1 MIKPQT
7 SPDARRIDPN
17 AFIAQNAV
25 VIGDVEIGSEA
36 SVWFSS
42 VIRGDVEK
50 IRIGARTNIQD
61 GSVLHADPGFPCI
74 LDEEVI
80 VGHRCVIHGARIHK
94 RAMIG
99 MGAVI
104 LNGAEIGEETII
116 GAGALIAEGKVIP
129 PRSLVV
135 GVPGKVVRPL
145 NDQEVALLELQAQ
158 HYVDSGIAY
167 KEEGYEDHIPPAHAP
182 KTTSA

>member
-1 MIKPQT
+1 MIKPNIE
-7 SPDARRIDPN
+7 SSARKIDPK
-17 AFIAQNAV
+17 AFVAQNAV
-25 VIGDVEIGSEA
+25 VIGDVHIGPEA
-36 SVWFSS
+36 SIWFSS

-61 GSVLHADPGFPCI
+61 GTVVHADPGFPCI

-145 NDQEVALLELQAQ
+145 SDQEVALLELQAQ
-158 HYVDSGIAY
+158 HYVDSGTAY
-167 KEEGYEDHIPPAHAP
+167 KEKGYEDHIPPAHAP